1 MTRYLGAAV
10 IGFLLAVP
18 VSAQD
23 YYGLRV
29 AQEHL
34 QAAWDSLKAAPADQ
48 QGHRDRAVGYVNK
61 ALEEI
66 HLALS
71 GEPPH
76 GSAEEKRERRADDL
90 EQRKDLRDQRLEEKA
105 QKREE
110 QMEQR

>member
-10 IGFLLAVP
+10 IGIFLAVP

-23 YYGLRV
+23 YYSLRD
-29 AQEHL
+29 AQDHL
-34 QAAWDSLKAAPADQ
+34 QAAWDSLQAAPTDQ
-48 QGHRDRAVGYVNK
+48 QGHRDRAVSYVNK

-76 GSAEEKRERRADDL
+76 GSAEEKSQRRADDL
-90 EQRKDLRDQRLEEKA
+90 EQRKELRDQRLDEKA

>member
-10 IGFLLAVP
+10 IGIFLAVP

-23 YYGLRV
+23 YYSLRD

-48 QGHRDRAVGYVNK
+48 QGHRDRAVSYVNK

-66 HLALS
+66 NLALS

-76 GSAEEKRERRADDL
+76 GSAEEKSQRRADDL
-90 EQRKDLRDQRLEEKA
+90 EQRKELRDQRLDEKA
-105 QKREE
+105 QEREE

>member
-1 MTRYLGAAV
+1 MTRYLGAIV

-34 QAAWDSLKAAPADQ
+34 QAAWDSLNAAPPDQ

-61 ALEEI
+61 ALGEI

-76 GSAEEKRERRADDL
+76 GRAEEKGERRAADL
-90 EQRKDLRDQRLEEKA
+90 ERRKERRDQRLEEKA

-110 QMEQR
+110 RMEQR